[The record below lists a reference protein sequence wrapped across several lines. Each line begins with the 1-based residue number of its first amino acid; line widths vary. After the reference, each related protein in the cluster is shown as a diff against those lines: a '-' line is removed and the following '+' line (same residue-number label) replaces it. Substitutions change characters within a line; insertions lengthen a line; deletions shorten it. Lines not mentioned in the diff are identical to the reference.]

1 MSLLETKHLIGLR
14 EISKD
19 DIQTILD
26 TAQSFRSLLDKP
38 VKKVPA
44 LKGMTIVN
52 LFFEDSTRTRI
63 SFELAEKR
71 LSADLVNFSTSG
83 SSLNKGESLIDTV
96 RNIEAMKVDLA
107 VVRHKGTGVPKFLAE
122 NTNCQIINAGDGA
135 NEHPTQAL
143 LDMLTIRQALG
154 ELKGA
159 RVAIIGDIL
168 HSRVARSN
176 VFGLNTMGANVVL
189 CGPSTLIPKDLSL
202 FNVDFTPKVDDA
214 IKGADIV
221 MALRLQKER
230 QDSGLLPSDKEYRTV
245 FGVTEERIRNLNPNG
260 WILHPGPI
268 NRNTELDSTLAD
280 GEKSL
285 VLEQVSNGVA
295 ARMAALYLLAGGKHV

>member
-1 MSLLETKHLIGLR
+1 MSLLSIKHLVGLR
-14 EISKD
+14 DVPAE
-19 DIQTILD
+19 DIKAILD
-26 TAQSFRSLLDKP
+26 TADSFRDLLERP

-44 LKGMTIVN
+44 LKGLTIVN

-71 LSADLVNFSTSG
+71 LSADLVNFSSSG

-107 VVRHKGTGVPKFLAE
+107 VVRHKGTGVPQFLAD
-122 NTNCQIINAGDGA
+122 NTSCVIVNAGDGA

-143 LDMLTIRQALG
+143 LDMLTIRKALG

-176 VFGLNTMGANVVL
+176 VHGLSTMGADVVL
-189 CGPSTLIPKDLSL
+189 CGPSTLLPKDLSL
-202 FNVDFTPKVDDA
+202 FNADYTPHVDEA
-214 IKGADIV
+214 IKGADVV

-230 QDSGLLPSDKEYRTV
+230 QDDGLLPSDKEYRSL
-245 FGVTEERIRNLNPNG
+245 FGVTEERIRTLNPEA

-268 NRNTELDSTLAD
+268 NRNTELDSLVAD
-280 GEKSL
+280 GPKSL
-285 VLEQVSNGVA
+285 VMDQVTNGVA
-295 ARMAALYLLAGGKHV
+295 VRMAALYLLAGGRDA